1 MQIDGRKLRSSLGD
15 ASKRYFQLTCADL
28 AESCL
33 HSLECISELEK
44 QVSAV
49 RNGILDTDTDAD
61 VLGVYEEVVLMR
73 RKRDSVTAKLDAHL
87 SLLTSLYALL
97 KTRLESSKRILHRS
111 VCDDSSASSVEQL
124 FKNQSAASSKQQTD
138 ASAPKIHT
146 LFAGIDLKDADQIDE
161 PITNHATTATV
172 ADGTNAPAADAED
185 DVSDLDSADDPDNDD
200 VMIVTHTRTPGQTT
214 EIFDVDDEYHFGTQ
228 AEGNGGGSLNELD
241 DSQNDGS
248 GAGEGGIGA
257 EFLSSLNSDMMFG
270 ANGSGIGGSMFDGMD
285 GLMDLD
291 LSTYGG
297 GFAAFG
303 DANGGTTETELQGF
317 NTQPSQ
323 SADAN
328 GGGGSNSSSGGLD
341 LDDF

>member
-1 MQIDGRKLRSSLGD
+1 MQIDTRKLRSSFGD
-15 ASKRYFQLTCADL
+15 ASK
-28 AESCL
+28 
-33 HSLECISELEK
+33 SLECISELEK

-61 VLGVYEEVVLMR
+61 ALGAYEEVLLMR
-73 RKRDSVTAKLDAHL
+73 RKRDSVAAKLDAHL

-97 KTRLESSKRILHRS
+97 KPRLESSKRVLHRS
-111 VCDDSSASSVEQL
+111 VCDESNASSVEQL
-124 FKNQSAASSKQQTD
+124 FKKESAASKQQTD
-138 ASAPKIHT
+138 PTVPKIHT

-161 PITNHATTATV
+161 PITNPTSTAV
-172 ADGTNAPAADAED
+172 AEGTNVPTADAED

-214 EIFDVDDEYHFGTQ
+214 EIFNVDDEYHFGSQ
-228 AEGNGGGSLNELD
+228 NEGNEGVPSNEFD
-241 DSQNDGS
+241 ESQNDES
-248 GAGEGGIGA
+248 GAGAGGIGA

-270 ANGSGIGGSMFDGMD
+270 ANGTGIGGSMFDGMD

-291 LSTYGG
+291 LSSYGG
-297 GFAAFG
+297 GFGAFG
-303 DANGGTTETELQGF
+303 DANANTVATELQGF

-323 SADAN
+323 SADTS
-328 GGGGSNSSSGGLD
+328 GGGASNSSSGGLD

>member
-1 MQIDGRKLRSSLGD
+1 MQIEARKLRSSFGD
-15 ASKRYFQLTCADL
+15 ASK
-28 AESCL
+28 
-33 HSLECISELEK
+33 SLECIFELEK
-44 QVSAV
+44 QVSDV

-61 VLGVYEEVVLMR
+61 ALGVYEEVVLMR
-73 RKRDSVTAKLDAHL
+73 RKRDSVAAKLDAHL

-97 KTRLESSKRILHRS
+97 KPRLESSKRILHRS

-124 FKNQSAASSKQQTD
+124 FKNQSAVSSKQQTD
-138 ASAPKIHT
+138 ASTPKIHT

-161 PITNHATTATV
+161 PITNPATTAV
-172 ADGTNAPAADAED
+172 ADGTNAPNADAED

-214 EIFDVDDEYHFGTQ
+214 EIFDVDDEYHFGSQ

-291 LSTYGG
+291 LSTYSG

-303 DANGGTTETELQGF
+303 DANGGTTATELQGF

-323 SADAN
+323 SADTN
-328 GGGGSNSSSGGLD
+328 GGGGGGSNSSSGGLD